1 MQNARGADLNNH
13 AERLAMG
20 LARGGDTILLV
31 QNAFPCQDR
40 SPQGAPGCH
49 DYLIRQSTAQG
60 RRAGINTVVR
70 VDHDHG
76 LYSTAHPVVVAR
88 QRLGLSI
95 LPCAI
100 YYEDGNVSY
109 TFIRNAPIG
118 QLPNIW
124 DKPEA
129 NPE

>member
-1 MQNARGADLNNH
+1 MENARGADLNNH

-20 LARGGDTILLV
+20 LANYGDTILLV

-49 DYLIRQSTAQG
+49 DFLIRMSLQQG
-60 RRAGINTVVR
+60 RNAAITTVVR

-76 LYSTAHPVVVAR
+76 NYSTAHPVVQAR
-88 QRLGLSI
+88 AIRNMPI
-95 LPCAI
+95 VPCSI
-100 YYEDGNVSY
+100 YYQGGNVAY
-109 TFIRNAPIG
+109 NFVRNSLIVG
-118 QLPNIW
+118 LPNIW

-129 NPE
+129 DP